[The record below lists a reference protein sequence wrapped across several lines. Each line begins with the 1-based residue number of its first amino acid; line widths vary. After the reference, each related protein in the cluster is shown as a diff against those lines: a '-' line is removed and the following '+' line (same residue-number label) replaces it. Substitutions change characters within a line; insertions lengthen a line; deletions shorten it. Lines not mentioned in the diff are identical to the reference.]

1 MSCPFEEFAEENGVI
16 FWRARWLMERLEY
29 ASWASFRKV
38 INKATASC
46 MRVGCDIG
54 ENFRSFKVLVGTREE
69 EDFKLTRFA
78 CFLVAQ
84 HADPRKPAVEEVR
97 TYLAG
102 LAAVMVDGQMLE
114 RLEERDTLTAGEKTM
129 TAAATRAGV
138 GSDEMAVFKDSG
150 FRGMYNMSRKRLA
163 LVKGLAAEK
172 ILYDF
177 MGIEELAANSFRV
190 TQTAARLKATG
201 VQGSHVAQLVAREV
215 GASVRAMMIE
225 NSGHAPE
232 SIPLETDIKQVRKA
246 IKTTSRAFLKQDKK
260 PVTQKATRKKLLAS
274 EMD

>member
-1 MSCPFEEFAEENGVI
+1 MQDSKAPPGYGVTV
-16 FWRARWLMERLEY
+16 WRARWLMERLEY

-54 ENFRSFKVLVGTREE
+54 EHFRSFKVLVGTREE

-129 TAAATRAGV
+129 T
-138 GSDEMAVFKDSG
+138 
-150 FRGMYNMSRKRLA
+150 RKRLA

-201 VQGSHVAQLVAREV
+201 VQGSDVAQRVAREV

-232 SIPLETDIKQVRKA
+232 SIPLETDIKQVPECEAVAHGDPLDAEGLAMCDRVHE
-246 IKTTSRAFLKQDKK
+246 RLFPGL
-260 PVTQKATRKKLLAS
+260 TRG
-274 EMD
+274 EE